1 MGVSGGSDVDLGL
14 LVNGGEAFVNRM
26 AELKAA
32 TESYTKALN
41 DLSLGKEALAAR
53 DEASRAL
60 AEANEQRKAATL
72 ALEKEINGARESL
85 SAWAEETKAKTMAAY
100 NEANQLLAEAKN
112 KQEASSAANSAALRC
127 LDETKAN
134 AASLI
139 KDAEAKAAEIIANAE
154 YKAKDILSVAA
165 MKSDEAKAALAAA
178 NETKAKY
185 EAAINS
191 IKSAASHIGG

>member
-1 MGVSGGSDVDLGL
+1 MGVSGGSDLDLNL
-14 LVNGGEAFVNRM
+14 IVNGGEAFVSRM

-85 SAWAEETKAKTMAAY
+85 SAWAEETKAK
-100 NEANQLLAEAKN
+100 
-112 KQEASSAANSAALRC
+112 
-127 LDETKAN
+127 
-134 AASLI
+134 
-139 KDAEAKAAEIIANAE
+139 
-154 YKAKDILSVAA
+154 
-165 MKSDEAKAALAAA
+165 
-178 NETKAKY
+178 Y